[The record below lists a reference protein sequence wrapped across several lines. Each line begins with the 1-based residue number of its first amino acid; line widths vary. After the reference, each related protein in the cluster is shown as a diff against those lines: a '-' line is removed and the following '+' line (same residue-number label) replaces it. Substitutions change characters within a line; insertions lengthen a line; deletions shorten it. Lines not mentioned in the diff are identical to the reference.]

1 MQASFLPT
9 MPEDMVAL
17 ARQALARQALTPMRL
32 HWYTC
37 PNGHPCTI
45 GECGQPMETSKC
57 VDCGAVI
64 GGQNHAPV
72 QGFQH
77 LHFQEDQ
84 TQPGHILGDPRNRD
98 NPDMMDTKSLSSVP
112 FTTLRMLT
120 HMSMLLGFCQH
131 PQAISAIIKPPVA
144 DPAAFLFEHLD
155 KDLKH
160 LIRSL
165 GKGTDDTICAVHL
178 LISSL
183 LEPQQQQ
190 RWTVPYDNRLST
202 KQARNDWD
210 AEMSNA
216 VITPQLKN
224 LERRLKEVN
233 NFIRSDSRISANPVM
248 TLVFGD
254 PKHFLASLHPNSL
267 IHCSAVW
274 SCRQKVSLLNLKH
287 IVEQNDG
294 KDTLPVLWRFLNRE
308 AEIRL
313 VKHLPDILTLQ
324 KNLVKKFQNTSELTF
339 DTIEEFLEKQKAGSL
354 KAWYTKHIK
363 TFLTTWNQ
371 LRVSLAT
378 NGEIKIPADFCQK
391 DLDLN
396 SDFKVLLPR
405 RQGPGLCSTALVSYL
420 IAVHND
426 LIYCVDKHTG
436 EETSFKVSP
445 ADLTEL
451 HVIHYEL
458 ERDVMPLVLSNT
470 QYSIQKGQ
478 ETLHE
483 YDLPKIQQQIISRFL
498 LGKPLLTLNGIPTL
512 MNRHERNY
520 EIIFKD
526 VKGKV
531 KQESLQNLT
540 LASIAGELQSYS
552 EVCEALSTLE
562 VALGFLAMTGGDPHM
577 QLSHYLEEVLQM
589 GSQVAQ
595 HILKTLSMCCLKHC
609 VALWQL
615 LASLKSENM
624 LRLKR
629 DPFVGISDDYKKALG
644 EDEHRLLTAFF
655 SVCNADTFL
664 LEMHEF
670 MVLVLKTP
678 DATDTYKP
686 DWGLKETLM
695 PYMDRKDLDIPQD
708 VEELFPEQ
716 ICLCHYVEAW
726 KFIVTFKQERAQR
739 Q

>member
-1 MQASFLPT
+1 MQASYLPT

-17 ARQALARQALTPMRL
+17 AREALAPMQL
-32 HWYTC
+32 QWYTC

-45 GECGQPMETSKC
+45 GECGQPMQMSRC
-57 VDCGAVI
+57 VDCGLVI

-77 LHFQEDQ
+77 LQFQGDR

-98 NPDMMDTKSLSSVP
+98 NPDMMDTKGLSSVP

-120 HMSMLLGFCQH
+120 HISMLLGFCQH
-131 PQAISAIIKPPVA
+131 PQPISAIIKPPVA

-190 RWTVPYDNRLST
+190 RWPVPYDNRLST
-202 KQARNDWD
+202 KQARNAWD
-210 AEMSNA
+210 VEMSNA
-216 VITPQLKN
+216 VITPQLKD

-274 SCRQKVSLLNLKH
+274 SCRQKVSLLSLKH

-324 KNLVKKFQNTSELTF
+324 KNLVKKFQNTCCCH
-339 DTIEEFLEKQKAGSL
+339 DDKAQ
-354 KAWYTKHIK
+354 ACAPH
-363 TFLTTWNQ
+363 
-371 LRVSLAT
+371 
-378 NGEIKIPADFCQK
+378 
-391 DLDLN
+391 
-396 SDFKVLLPR
+396 
-405 RQGPGLCSTALVSYL
+405 ALVSYL

-512 MNRHERNY
+512 INRHERNY

-531 KQESLQNLT
+531 KQESLQTLT

-562 VALGFLAMTGGDPHM
+562 VALGFLAMTGGEPHM

-589 GSQVAQ
+589 GNQVAE

-629 DPFVGISDDYKKALG
+629 
-644 EDEHRLLTAFF
+644 
-655 SVCNADTFL
+655 
-664 LEMHEF
+664 MHEF

-678 DATDTYKP
+678 NATDTYKP
-686 DWGLKETLM
+686 DWGLKETLVS
-695 PYMDRKDLDIPQD
+695 YMERKDLDIPPD

-716 ICLCHYVEAW
+716 ICLSHYVEAW

-739 Q
+739 G